1 VLRSGP
7 SAAAAA
13 VEIAS
18 EDNTAKQ
25 KGDYTLVAGRLVF
38 AAGDT
43 EKTFE
48 VLIND
53 DNYTEGLEFATL
65 ILQHAEGGTI
75 GVPGTATLQITD
87 DATEDAA
94 NPIDDSRAFV
104 SQHYHDFLYRQSDQ
118 AGEDFWTQQI
128 EACGADALC
137 RQRKRVDISA
147 AFFLSI
153 EFQQTGYLVIRAQ
166 KAAFGNIESNPRYEV
181 FLRDQRQVGA
191 GVIVGQPGFEQL
203 LEANKQR
210 YLEAFVS
217 RAEFVTQFPQGQ
229 PASNYV
235 DALFA
240 NAGATPAQD
249 ERDAAISAYGTGDT
263 AGRVAAL
270 RSVIQSGSVV
280 NKLYND
286 AFDLMQYYGYE
297 RRNPDDAP
305 DHNFSGYAFWLAKLN
320 EFTLPGE
327 DARDESVA
335 LARVRRAE
343 MVQAFIESA
352 EYRQRFG
359 GAPSGNQE
367 ATQLAA
373 SVKHDWNFREGYQ
386 RLLLHLARTALVP
399 GLVSPVVVS

>member
-1 VLRSGP
+1 VLRLGP
-7 SAAAAA
+7 SAAPAA

-25 KGDYTLVAGRLVF
+25 KGDYTLVAGRLAFVP
-38 AAGDT
+38 GET

-65 ILQHAEGGTI
+65 ILQHPEGGTI

-87 DATEDAA
+87 NVNEQPA

-128 EACGADALC
+128 ESCGADALC
-137 RQRKRVDISA
+137 RQRKRVDVSV

-153 EFQQTGYLVIRAQ
+153 EFQETGYLVIRAH
-166 KAAFGNIESNPRYEV
+166 KAAFGNIASNPRYEI
-181 FLRDQRQVGA
+181 FLRDQRQLGA

-203 LEANKQR
+203 LDANKQR

-217 RAEFVTQFPQGQ
+217 RADFIAQFPQGQ
-229 PASNYV
+229 SAANYV
-235 DALFA
+235 DTLFA
-240 NAGATPAQD
+240 NVGATPAQN
-249 ERDAAISAYGTGDT
+249 ERDAAIIAYGAGDT

-270 RSVIQSGSVV
+270 RSVIQSGSLV
-280 NKLYND
+280 NRLYND
-286 AFDLMQYYGYE
+286 AFVLMQYYGYL
-297 RRNPDDAP
+297 RRNPDDAL
-305 DHNFSGYAFWLAKLN
+305 DHNFSGYEFWLSKLN
-320 EFTLPGE
+320 QFTLPGE
-327 DARDESVA
+327 DARDESVV
-335 LARVRRAE
+335 LGRVRRAE
-343 MVQAFIESA
+343 MVRAFIESA

-359 GAPSGNQE
+359 GAPSGDQE
-367 ATQLAA
+367 AAKVA
-373 SVKHDWNFREGYQ
+373 DAVNHD
-386 RLLLHLARTALVP
+386 
-399 GLVSPVVVS
+399 

>member
-7 SAAAAA
+7 STAAAS

-38 AAGDT
+38 APGET

-65 ILQHAEGGTI
+65 ILQHPEGGTL
-75 GVPGTATLQITD
+75 GVPGTATLQIAD
-87 DATEDAA
+87 NVTEDPA

-104 SQHYHDFLYRQSDQ
+104 SHHYHDFLYRQSDQ
-118 AGEDFWTQQI
+118 AGQDFWTQQI
-128 EACGADALC
+128 ESCGADDLC
-137 RQRKRVDISA
+137 RQGKRVDVSA
-147 AFFLSI
+147 SFFLSI
-153 EFQQTGYLVIRAQ
+153 EFQQTAFLVIRAH
-166 KAAFGNIESNPRYEV
+166 KAAFGNIKSNPRYEIS
-181 FLRDQRQVGA
+181 LRDQRQVAA

-210 YLEAFVS
+210 YHEAFVS
-217 RAEFVTQFPQGQ
+217 RTEFITQFPQGQ
-229 PASNYV
+229 SAANYV

-240 NAGATPAQD
+240 NVGATPTQD
-249 ERDAAISAYGTGDT
+249 ERDAAISAYGAGDM

-270 RSVIQSGSVV
+270 QSVIQSGSLI

-286 AFDLMQYYGYE
+286 AFVLMQYYGYL

-305 DHNFSGYAFWLAKLN
+305 DQNFAGYEFWLAKLN
-320 EFTLPGE
+320 QFTLPGE

-343 MVQAFIESA
+343 MVRAFIESA

-359 GAPSGNQE
+359 GATSGNQE
-367 ATQLAA
+367 AT
-373 SVKHDWNFREGYQ
+373 
-386 RLLLHLARTALVP
+386 RLDGGVEHE
-399 GLVSPVVVS
+399 

>member
-1 VLRSGP
+1 MLRSGP
-7 SAAAAA
+7 SVSAAA

-38 AAGDT
+38 ATGET

-65 ILQHAEGGTI
+65 VLQHPEGGTI

-87 DATEDAA
+87 DVIEDPA
-94 NPIDDSRAFV
+94 NPVDDSRAFV
-104 SQHYHDFLYRQSDQ
+104 SHLYHDFLYRQSDQ

-128 EACGADALC
+128 ESCGADALC
-137 RQRKRVDISA
+137 RQRKRIDVSA

-153 EFQQTGYLVIRAQ
+153 EFQETGYLVIRAH
-166 KAAFGNIESNPRYEV
+166 KAAFGNIESNPRYEI
-181 FLRDQRQVGA
+181 FLRDQRQLGA
-191 GVIVGQPGFEQL
+191 GVIVGQPGFAQL
-203 LEANKQR
+203 LEANKQK

-217 RAEFVTQFPQGQ
+217 RAAFIARFPQGQ
-229 PASNYV
+229 PAANYV

-240 NAGATPAQD
+240 NVGATPAPD
-249 ERDAAISAYGTGDT
+249 ERDAAISAYGAGDT

-270 RSVIQSGSVV
+270 RSIIQSGSLF
-280 NKLYND
+280 NRLYND
-286 AFDLMQYYGYE
+286 AFVLMQYYGYL

-305 DHNFSGYAFWLAKLN
+305 DHNFSGYEFWLTKLN
-320 EFTLPGE
+320 QFTLPGE

-343 MVQAFIESA
+343 MVRAFIESD

-359 GAPSGNQE
+359 GAPGGDQR
-367 ATQLAA
+367 ATKPAVA
-373 SVKHDWNFREGYQ
+373 GERD
-386 RLLLHLARTALVP
+386 
-399 GLVSPVVVS
+399 

>member
-1 VLRSGP
+1 VLRDGP

-25 KGDYTLVAGRLVF
+25 KGDYTLVAGQLVF
-38 AAGDT
+38 APGET

-65 ILQHAEGGTI
+65 ILQHPEGGTI

-87 DATEDAA
+87 DLTEGPA

-104 SQHYHDFLYRQSDQ
+104 SHLYHDFLYRQSDQ
-118 AGEDFWTQQI
+118 AGLDFWTHQI
-128 EACGADALC
+128 ESCGADALC
-137 RQRKRVDISA
+137 RQRKRVDVA
-147 AFFLSI
+147 TAFFLSI
-153 EFQQTGYLVIRAQ
+153 EFQQTGYLVIRAH
-166 KAAFGNIESNPRYEV
+166 KAAFGNIESNPRYEIL
-181 FLRDQRQVGA
+181 LRDQRQLGA

-203 LEANKQR
+203 LNANKQK

-217 RAEFVTQFPQGQ
+217 RAEFMAQFPQGQ
-229 PASNYV
+229 SAENYV
-235 DALFA
+235 DELFA
-240 NAGATPAQD
+240 NVGATPAQD
-249 ERDAAISAYGTGDT
+249 ERDAAISAYGAGNM

-270 RSVIQSGSVV
+270 QNVIQSASLV

-286 AFDLMQYYGYE
+286 AFVLMQYYGYL

-305 DHNFSGYAFWLAKLN
+305 DHNFSGYESWLTKLN
-320 EFTLPGE
+320 QFTLPGE

-343 MVQAFIESA
+343 MVRAFIESA
-352 EYRQRFG
+352 EYRQRFA
-359 GAPSGNQE
+359 GAPSGDQE
-367 ATQLAA
+367 GTKLAA
-373 SVKHDWNFREGYQ
+373 PVKHD
-386 RLLLHLARTALVP
+386 
-399 GLVSPVVVS
+399 

>member
-1 VLRSGP
+1 VLRAGP
-7 SAAAAA
+7 SNASAA

-25 KGDYTLVAGRLVF
+25 KGDYTMVAGRLLF
-38 AAGDT
+38 APGET
-43 EKTFE
+43 EKTFDI
-48 VLIND
+48 LIND

-65 ILQHAEGGTI
+65 ILQHPEGGTI
-75 GVPGTATLQITD
+75 GVPGTATLQIMD
-87 DATEDAA
+87 DLTEDPA

-104 SQHYHDFLYRQSDQ
+104 SHHYHDFLYRQSDQ

-137 RQRKRVDISA
+137 RQRKRVDVSA
-147 AFFLSI
+147 AFFLSL
-153 EFQQTGYLVIRAQ
+153 EFQETGFLVIRAH

-203 LEANKQR
+203 LEANKQK

-217 RAEFVTQFPQGQ
+217 RAAFIAQFPQGQ
-229 PASNYV
+229 SAANYV
-235 DALFA
+235 DTLFA
-240 NAGATPAQD
+240 NVGATPTQD
-249 ERDAAISAYGTGDT
+249 ERDAAINAYGAGDM

-270 RSVIQSGSVV
+270 QIVIQSGSLF
-280 NKLYND
+280 NRLYND
-286 AFDLMQYYGYE
+286 AFVLMQYYGYL

-305 DHNFSGYAFWLAKLN
+305 DHNFSGYEFWLAKLSQ
-320 EFTLPGE
+320 FTLPGE
-327 DARDESVA
+327 DTRDEAVA

-343 MVQAFIESA
+343 MVRAFIESD

-359 GAPSGNQE
+359 GSPSGDQRTTKPGAAVNQE
-367 ATQLAA
+367 DQ
-373 SVKHDWNFREGYQ
+373 
-386 RLLLHLARTALVP
+386 
-399 GLVSPVVVS
+399 